1 MMARVALA
9 IALLSLVLSTTGV
22 ASAAKEL
29 IVSKPK
35 PPAILRLDKKGRFPA
50 KAIPKVATAKN
61 ADKVGGKRARD
72 LAMTCDPQTVDL
84 GTWCLQ
90 TSPYPLPNED
100 IGKNDYAY
108 ASKACVEAGGFL
120 PTAAQLIGAADRVKL
135 ASTIDDNQ
143 GSSSPDVDAT
153 DGMKDRREMSA
164 TLITIQAGSS
174 AAGSEGVSEGSR
186 GDPKAGEPDPVPLPA
201 NPYPQSLQYVTVY
214 DNHDQ
219 GGFAG
224 AKPVSAPETF
234 RCGFNKQQGEAAS
247 EEG

>member
-1 MMARVALA
+1 MMARIALA
-9 IALLSLVLSTTGV
+9 LALLSLVLSTTGV
-22 ASAAKEL
+22 ADAAKDL

-35 PPAILRLDKKGRFPA
+35 PHAILRLDKKGRFPA
-50 KAIPKVATAKN
+50 KAIPKVASAKN
-61 ADKVGGKRARD
+61 ADRLGGKSAKD
-72 LAMTCDPQTVDL
+72 LTMTCDPQSVDL
-84 GTWCLQ
+84 GTWCLLAA
-90 TSPYPLPNED
+90 PYPLPNED

-108 ASKACVEAGGFL
+108 ASKACVNAGGFL

-135 ASTIDDNQ
+135 ASTIDDIA

-164 TLITIQAGSS
+164 TLVTVQAGSS
-174 AAGSEGVSEGSR
+174 AAGSEGVTEGSR

-214 DNHDQ
+214 DNHDR

-224 AKPVSAPETF
+224 SKPVSAPETF
-234 RCGFNKQQGEAAS
+234 RCGFNKAQGEAAS